1 MNVQPI
7 RSTLLVLLPNTATLR
22 FSAYGFGWGYR
33 SFSLPYAIV
42 REFLGASDTSE
53 QQIRLAFELNRLQL
67 LSAIVPC
74 AETPIKAR
82 SSRFQS
88 KTYSRLPKRVQ
99 ACLHSLQSIKSP
111 TGPDETIWSSVD

>member
-74 AETPIKAR
+74 AETPYQGEVIAVPIK
-82 SSRFQS
+82 
-88 KTYSRLPKRVQ
+88 
-99 ACLHSLQSIKSP
+99 SLQPSP
-111 TGPDETIWSSVD
+111 

>member
-53 QQIRLAFELNRLQL
+53 Q
-67 LSAIVPC
+67 
-74 AETPIKAR
+74 
-82 SSRFQS
+82 
-88 KTYSRLPKRVQ
+88 
-99 ACLHSLQSIKSP
+99 
-111 TGPDETIWSSVD
+111 